1 VSISNPSRR
10 AATANAAPK
19 TGAAPK
25 IYTRVTAQTQRKRRV
40 PWFWV
45 TSGLIGAS
53 MLSATAGALLA
64 VSLASTPLLQRQL
77 SADEAAAFSNQESIA
92 SSSAVM
98 PELNRPVNILVMGI
112 KVLTSDLND
121 PPSTAAQDGYLKT
134 LNSVE
139 GLSDTML
146 LLRFDPETRRMV
158 AMSIPRD
165 TRTEVTGLGM
175 AKINA
180 ANVEGGPALSARTV
194 SGLLG
199 GVGIDRYVRINV
211 QGVEKLIDALGGVKV
226 NIAKDMKYQDDSQH
240 LYINLKAGEQRLSGS
255 QAQQYLRFRY
265 DENGDIGRIQRQQ
278 SFMRALVE
286 QTLNPVTL
294 AKLPNML
301 SIVRSHLDTNLT
313 VEELFALANFATRT
327 QRSKVEMLMV
337 PGRFSAPEEFDAS
350 YWVPDLTRISTM
362 MSQHFG
368 VPQAFDAA
376 IAPEAG
382 PLRVAIQNGTDAD
395 ANVSTMAS
403 KLAQGGYSNVVTSSD
418 LRQPIPVTRIIA
430 QQGDGAGAEAIRKVL
445 GLGEVRI
452 ESTGDLESDI
462 TVQIGQDWAKTN
474 R

>member
-10 AATANAAPK
+10 ATAS
-19 TGAAPK
+19 AAPK

-77 SADEAAAFSNQESIA
+77 SADEAAAFSNQDSIA

-226 NIAKDMKYQDDSQH
+226 NITKDMKYQDDSQH

-337 PGRFSAPEEFDAS
+337 PGRFSTPEEFDAS

-376 IAPEAG
+376 IAPAAG
-382 PLRVAIQNGTDAD
+382 PLRVALQNGTDAE

-430 QQGDGAGAEAIRKVL
+430 QQGDVAGAEALRKVL
-445 GLGEVRI
+445 GIGEVRI

-462 TVQIGQDWAKTN
+462 TVQIGQDWAKTA

>member
-10 AATANAAPK
+10 ATAS
-19 TGAAPK
+19 AAPK

-77 SADEAAAFSNQESIA
+77 SADEAAAFSNQDSIA

-226 NIAKDMKYQDDSQH
+226 NITKDMKYQDDSQH

-376 IAPEAG
+376 VAPEAAG
-382 PLRVAIQNGTDAD
+382 PLRVALQNGTDAD
-395 ANVSTMAS
+395 TNVSTMAS
-403 KLAQGGYSNVVTSSD
+403 KLAQGGYSNVVTSSN

-430 QQGDGAGAEAIRKVL
+430 QQGDVAGAEALRKVL
-445 GLGEVRI
+445 GIGEVRI

>member
-1 VSISNPSRR
+1 
-10 AATANAAPK
+10 
-19 TGAAPK
+19 
-25 IYTRVTAQTQRKRRV
+25 
-40 PWFWV
+40 
-45 TSGLIGAS
+45 
-53 MLSATAGALLA
+53 
-64 VSLASTPLLQRQL
+64 
-77 SADEAAAFSNQESIA
+77 
-92 SSSAVM
+92 
-98 PELNRPVNILVMGI
+98 
-112 KVLTSDLND
+112 
-121 PPSTAAQDGYLKT
+121 
-134 LNSVE
+134 
-139 GLSDTML
+139 
-146 LLRFDPETRRMV
+146 
-158 AMSIPRD
+158 
-165 TRTEVTGLGM
+165 
-175 AKINA
+175 
-180 ANVEGGPALSARTV
+180 
-194 SGLLG
+194 
-199 GVGIDRYVRINV
+199 
-211 QGVEKLIDALGGVKV
+211 
-226 NIAKDMKYQDDSQH
+226 MKYQDDSQH

-337 PGRFSAPEEFDAS
+337 PGRFSTPEEFDAS

-376 IAPEAG
+376 IAPAAG
-382 PLRVAIQNGTDAD
+382 PLRVALQNGTDAE

-430 QQGDGAGAEAIRKVL
+430 QQGDVAGAEALRKVL
-445 GLGEVRI
+445 GIGEVRI

-462 TVQIGQDWAKTN
+462 TVQIGQDWAKTA

>member
-1 VSISNPSRR
+1 VSISNPSQRS
-10 AATANAAPK
+10 ATAS
-19 TGAAPK
+19 AAPK
-25 IYTRVTAQTQRKRRV
+25 IYTRVTAQTQRKRRL

-45 TSGLIGAS
+45 TSGLVAAS
-53 MLSATAGALLA
+53 IVSATAGALLA

-77 SADEAAAFSNQESIA
+77 TAEEAAAFGNQDSIA

-112 KVLTSDLND
+112 KVLTSDLNE
-121 PPSTAAQDGYLKT
+121 PPSTVAQDGYFKT

-146 LLRFDPETRRMV
+146 LLRFDPETRRM
-158 AMSIPRD
+158 AALSIPRD
-165 TRTEVTGLGM
+165 TRTEIAGVGL
-175 AKINA
+175 AKINS

-211 QGVEKLIDALGGVKV
+211 QGVEKLIDALGGVKINV
-226 NIAKDMKYQDDSQH
+226 PRDMKYQDDSQH
-240 LYINLKAGEQRLSGS
+240 LYINLKAGEQRLSGA

-337 PGRFSAPEEFDAS
+337 PGRFSENEEFDAS
-350 YWVPDLTRISTM
+350 YWVPDAARISTM

-368 VPQAFDAA
+368 VPQSFDAA
-376 IAPEAG
+376 VSEVTQPEA
-382 PLRVAIQNGTDAD
+382 LRVALQDGTGVDS
-395 ANVSTMAS
+395 VSSMAS
-403 KLAQGGYSNVVTSSD
+403 TLAQGGYGNVVASND
-418 LRQPIPVTRIIA
+418 LREPIPVTRIIA
-430 QQGDGAGAEAIRKVL
+430 QQGDVEGAEAVRKVL
-445 GLGEVRI
+445 GLGEVRV

-462 TVQIGQDWAKTN
+462 TVQIGQDWTKKN

>member
-10 AATANAAPK
+10 AAAN
-19 TGAAPK
+19 AAPK

-112 KVLTSDLND
+112 KVLTSDVND
-121 PPSTAAQDGYLKT
+121 PPSTAAKDGYLKT

-226 NIAKDMKYQDDSQH
+226 NITKDMKYQDDSQH

-362 MSQHFG
+362 MSKHFG

-382 PLRVAIQNGTDAD
+382 PLRVALQNGTDAD

>member
-1 VSISNPSRR
+1 MSISNPSKRS
-10 AATANAAPK
+10 ASTS
-19 TGAAPK
+19 TTPK

-64 VSLASTPLLQRQL
+64 VSLSSTPLLQRQL

-112 KVLTSDLND
+112 KVLTSDVNE
-121 PPSTAAQDGYLKT
+121 PPADAANASYFKT

-165 TRTEVTGLGM
+165 TRTEIDGLGL

-199 GVGIDRYVRINV
+199 GVGIDRYIRINV

-226 NIAKDMKYQDDSQH
+226 NVEKDMKYQDDSQH
-240 LYINLKAGEQRLSGS
+240 LYINLKAGEQRLSGAK
-255 QAQQYLRFRY
+255 AQQYLRFRY

-278 SFMRALVE
+278 TFMRALVE
-286 QTLNPVTL
+286 QALNPVTL

-301 SIVRSHLDTNLT
+301 SIVRSHLDTNLS

-337 PGRFSAPEEFDAS
+337 PGRFSGPEEFDAS
-350 YWVPDLTRISTM
+350 YWVPDPTRISSM
-362 MSQHFG
+362 MSKHFG
-368 VPQAFDAA
+368 VPQSFEAA
-376 IAPEAG
+376 TAAAEAAG
-382 PLRVAIQNGTDAD
+382 APLRVALQDGTGDLGGMDAM
-395 ANVSTMAS
+395 TTT
-403 KLAQGGYSNVVTSSD
+403 LIEGGYSNVVASSD
-418 LRQPIPVTRIIA
+418 LPSPLPVTRIIA
-430 QQGDGAGAEAIRKVL
+430 QQGDVQGAEAIRKVL

-462 TVQIGQDWAKTN
+462 TIQVGRDWAKLK